1 MILCKS
7 GVVVGFCCNK
17 IMLSSFIKQATGQSL
32 PPEKVVQFP
41 PSQQPQPKYDAV
53 SASRSILSS
62 YLSIASETTVSK
74 KHPASE
80 QARGDD
86 RAVGNNSFSRG
97 GGAGWRNFVGAFDDD
112 EFVNTAPVAGAA
124 NVRKSTHVVERAAA
138 DCDVS
143 SPGSVQSFHMPEPLY
158 SPLTPSSNQPLLLHM
173 NELEEASVSK
183 PLSSSIS
190 MFHGSLKASDA
201 ALSSSKRVAF
211 EPLRYVPPPQDSAII
226 KATEELQE
234 RVQQLTKQCEDSES
248 AKRELVK
255 SHAEEMNVMRAE
267 TECLFSEN
275 TRLRLEL
282 SELQVK
288 IHFHP
293 I

>member
-1 MILCKS
+1 
-7 GVVVGFCCNK
+7 
-17 IMLSSFIKQATGQSL
+17 
-32 PPEKVVQFP
+32 
-41 PSQQPQPKYDAV
+41 
-53 SASRSILSS
+53 
-62 YLSIASETTVSK
+62 
-74 KHPASE
+74 
-80 QARGDD
+80 
-86 RAVGNNSFSRG
+86 
-97 GGAGWRNFVGAFDDD
+97 
-112 EFVNTAPVAGAA
+112 
-124 NVRKSTHVVERAAA
+124 
-138 DCDVS
+138 
-143 SPGSVQSFHMPEPLY
+143 
-158 SPLTPSSNQPLLLHM
+158 
-173 NELEEASVSK
+173 
-183 PLSSSIS
+183 

-255 SHAEEMNVMRAE
+255 SHAEEMNVMRGE
-267 TECLFSEN
+267 SERLFSEN

-288 IHFHP
+288 IHFQP